1 MRHFVKPGITGLAQ
15 CHGYRGEIT
24 SVSLLFKRAQHDIAY
39 VRSWTPVLD
48 CVIVLRTI
56 REVLFPPKSAY

>member
-1 MRHFVKPGITGLAQ
+1 
-15 CHGYRGEIT
+15 
-24 SVSLLFKRAQHDIAY
+24 VSLLFKRAQHDIAY